1 MLDGKTIAITRS
13 RDDAAEFISLAEQNN
28 ATPMPLPTI
37 ELVSKGEKIVD
48 EFLDSV
54 KTYNPD
60 YSVFMSSK
68 AVKLLFD
75 TATKS
80 EKLETLQLAIANTIV
95 ISVGP
100 KTTIALEE
108 QGIKANHQPSEVFSS
123 VGIGELF
130 TQLNAVGKK
139 VIVPR
144 SGASTPFLKE
154 LLNKI
159 GIDVFEIHLYD
170 VCAFRD
176 TTQWNGFREMF
187 SQNKIDGVVF
197 TSASS
202 VRGFFE
208 IMTKDYDENVLL
220 DNLAKLSVVSIGP
233 FTSDELK
240 KFKVKNTVAEV
251 HTVSGAFDAMKNTLT
266 LA

>member
-13 RDDAAEFISLAEQNN
+13 KDDAAEFIALAEQNN
-28 ATPMPLPTI
+28 ATPIPLPTI

-48 EFLDSV
+48 EFLKSIE
-54 KTYNPD
+54 TYNPD

-75 TATKS
+75 TSKQAGKFES
-80 EKLETLQLAIANTIV
+80 LQLAVANTIV
-95 ISVGP
+95 MSVGP
-100 KTTIALEE
+100 KTTTALEKE
-108 QGIKANHQPSEVFSS
+108 GIKVNHQPTTFSS
-123 VGIGELF
+123 VGVGEEF
-130 TQLNAVGKK
+130 TSIHAVGKK
-139 VIVPR
+139 VIIPR

-159 GIDVFEIHLYD
+159 GIDVLEIHLYD

-176 TTQWNGFREMF
+176 TTQWNGFRELF
-187 SQNKIDGVVF
+187 SKNKVDGVLF

-202 VRGFFE
+202 VRGFFD
-208 IMTKDYDENVLL
+208 IMSKDYDAETLL

-240 KFKVKNTVAEV
+240 KFNVKNTVAEV
-251 HTVSGAFDAMKNTLT
+251 HTVAGAFDSMKNTLT
-266 LA
+266 VA

>member
-13 RDDAAEFISLAEQNN
+13 RDDATEFITLAEQNN

-75 TATKS
+75 TAKES
-80 EKLETLQLAIANTIV
+80 GKLETLQLSIANTIV

-100 KTTIALEE
+100 KTTIALEA
-108 QGIKANHQPSEVFSS
+108 QGIKVNHQPEKTFSS
-123 VGIGELF
+123 VGVGELF

-159 GIDVFEIHLYD
+159 GIRCL
-170 VCAFRD
+170 
-176 TTQWNGFREMF
+176 
-187 SQNKIDGVVF
+187 
-197 TSASS
+197 
-202 VRGFFE
+202 
-208 IMTKDYDENVLL
+208 
-220 DNLAKLSVVSIGP
+220 
-233 FTSDELK
+233 
-240 KFKVKNTVAEV
+240 
-251 HTVSGAFDAMKNTLT
+251 
-266 LA
+266 